1 MVDDEWLVGCH
12 EERLI
17 PRTPSPA
24 PFTCFARSLSSR
36 SLACV
41 GSLCTGRKMGLE
53 CTLRPASPF
62 PLGVELAEYGD
73 IACEIG
79 ERGTMDIG
87 DEERECRSGWEAA
100 ELADEVLESVT
111 AGETARRLV
120 GYAYGSKRSSL
131 TSIDTRLPRF
141 RYGHV
146 HEYMQ

>member
-1 MVDDEWLVGCH
+1 MVDKEWLARCH

-36 SLACV
+36 SLTCV
-41 GSLCTGRKMGLE
+41 GSLCTGRSMGLE
-53 CTLRPASPF
+53 CTLRPPSPF
-62 PLGVELAEYGD
+62 PLGVEFAEYGD

-87 DEERECRSGWEAA
+87 DEEREWRSGWETE
-100 ELADEVLESVT
+100 ELVDEGFESVT

-120 GYAYGSKRSSL
+120 G
-131 TSIDTRLPRF
+131 
-141 RYGHV
+141 
-146 HEYMQ
+146 